1 MKHER
6 LSSQTRTAK
15 VAQLMAET
23 LALYGVEFIFG
34 MEDPVQLYHHLDRTK
49 IKPITI
55 RDEKHGA
62 IMAHGYAKISKRP
75 GVCASTFGP
84 GATNLITGLL
94 EAQKS
99 SIPVIALI
107 QEIPANQRDRN
118 ASSEIDHIAA
128 LTPFTKKVLRI
139 DSPERCC
146 EAIRRAFRS
155 ATSGRPGPVAILCPA
170 DIMTAETSA
179 NTYAEPEFATFP
191 ASRTRA
197 SRSEVERAAKLLA
210 SAERPVIIAGGGSI
224 LSGASEEVIALAERL
239 GAPVAT
245 TMNGRGTIPDSHPLS
260 AGTLGS
266 STSGLHGR
274 GHISNEAVSTADVVL
289 IVGSRTGQICY
300 MNWQQPGPETRI
312 IHLDIDPEEP
322 GRNFRTDV
330 TLIGDARETLVDL
343 IANPLTK
350 RLGRSEPVGNVLVAK
365 NTQWKAAFAKISSS
379 TEVPMRPECVLGE
392 ISNRMDDQTILV
404 TDASYV
410 TGWAFS
416 HIDNVSIGG
425 RILSPRGTGGIG
437 WSLPAALGAKLADP
451 DAKVVCL
458 TGDGAFGYVMAEMET
473 AARCN
478 IPVVV
483 IVINNATLG
492 FQKHFEQKL
501 FDQYGECDLSDID
514 HAVLAKALHC
524 DGERIEDPADI
535 PAALER
541 GLNSK
546 KLYLIDVVVDNRAM
560 APILGLDRE
569 DATPQSH

>member
-1 MKHER
+1 MHER

-15 VAQLMAET
+15 VAQLMADT
-23 LALYGVEFIFG
+23 LALYGVEFLFG
-34 MEDPVQLYHHLDRTK
+34 MEDPVYLYHHLDRTK
-49 IKPITI
+49 IRPITI

-62 IMAHGYAKISKRP
+62 IMAHGYAKMSKRP
-75 GVCASTFGP
+75 GICTSTFGP

-94 EAQKS
+94 ESQKS

-107 QEIPANQRDRN
+107 QEIPANQRERN

-128 LTPFTKKVLRI
+128 LSPFTKKVLRI
-139 DSPERCC
+139 DTPERCC
-146 EAIRRAFRS
+146 EVIRRAFRS

-170 DIMTAETSA
+170 DIMNIETTAD
-179 NTYAEPEFATFP
+179 TYAELEFATFP
-191 ASRTRA
+191 ASRP
-197 SRSEVERAAKLLA
+197 RAAKAEIEMAAGLLA

-224 LSGASEEVIALAERL
+224 LSGASQEVIDLAERL

-266 STSGLHGR
+266 STSGIYGR
-274 GHISNEAVSTADVVL
+274 GHISNEAVSNADVVL

-330 TLIGDARETLVDL
+330 TLIGDARETLAEL
-343 IANPLTK
+343 IASPVTDK
-350 RLGRSEPVGNVLVAK
+350 PGRSGAIGEALVAK
-365 NTQWKAAFAKISSS
+365 NNEWKASFKEISTS
-379 TEVPMRPECVLGE
+379 TAIPMRPECVLGE
-392 ISNRMDDQTILV
+392 ISNRMDPQTILV

-416 HIDNVSIGG
+416 HIDNVSVGG

-451 DAKVVCL
+451 SAKVVCL

-473 AARCN
+473 AARCD

-483 IVINNATLG
+483 VVINNATLG

-501 FDQYGECDLSDID
+501 FDEYGECDLSDID

-524 DGERIEDPADI
+524 DGERVEDPAEI
-535 PAALER
+535 PAAVDR
-541 GLNSK
+541 GLKSK

-560 APILGLDRE
+560 APILGLDRDG
-569 DATPQSH
+569 DAPTSH